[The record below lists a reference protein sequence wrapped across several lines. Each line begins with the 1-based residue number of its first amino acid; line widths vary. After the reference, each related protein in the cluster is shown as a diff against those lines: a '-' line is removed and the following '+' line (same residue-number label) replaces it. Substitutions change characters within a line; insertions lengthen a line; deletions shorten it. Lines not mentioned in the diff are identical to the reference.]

1 MTEYFTGVSRILTC
15 VDRENSK
22 TLLCSVLNIPNS
34 LSSTFILPQY
44 FGSDMSS
51 NEESSVQ
58 PENSG
63 YLAKTRKQSSFAWK
77 QTKRISMYLHNRV
90 DLDKRVLNLEGLE
103 NQRKKADFVKGLH

>member
-1 MTEYFTGVSRILTC
+1 MTVYFTAVSTILTC

-90 DLDKRVLNLEGLE
+90 D
-103 NQRKKADFVKGLH
+103 

>member
-1 MTEYFTGVSRILTC
+1 MTVYFTGVSRILTC

-51 NEESSVQ
+51 NEESSV

-90 DLDKRVLNLEGLE
+90 DLDNRVPNLEGVE

>member
-63 YLAKTRKQSSFAWK
+63 YLAKTRKQSSLAWK
-77 QTKRISMYLHNRV
+77 QKEGISMYLHNSV
-90 DLDKRVLNLEGLE
+90 DNRALNLERVE
-103 NQRKKADFVKGLH
+103 NQRKKADLAKGLH

>member
-1 MTEYFTGVSRILTC
+1 MTVYFTAVSTILTC

-22 TLLCSVLNIPNS
+22 TLLCSDLNIPKS

-63 YLAKTRKQSSFAWK
+63 YLAKTRKQSSLA
-77 QTKRISMYLHNRV
+77 
-90 DLDKRVLNLEGLE
+90 
-103 NQRKKADFVKGLH
+103 